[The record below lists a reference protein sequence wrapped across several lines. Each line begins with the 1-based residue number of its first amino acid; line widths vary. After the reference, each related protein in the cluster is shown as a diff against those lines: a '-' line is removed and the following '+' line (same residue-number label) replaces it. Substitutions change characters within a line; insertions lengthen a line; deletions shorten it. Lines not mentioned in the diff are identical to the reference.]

1 MGKYNFKNLIE
12 NEKLYGI
19 IHLEIWAVIRLL
31 RKETIKMALV
41 TTTEMFK
48 KAYDGG
54 YAIGA
59 FNVNNMEIVQ
69 GITEA
74 CREEKSPVILQV
86 SKGARAYANHTYLVK
101 LVEAAVL
108 ECPDIPVALHLDHGD
123 SFETCKS
130 CIDGGFTSVMIDASS
145 KSFEENI
152 EITRKVV
159 EYAHDHGVVVEAELG
174 SLAGIEDEVN
184 VSKEC
189 ASYTR
194 PEEVEE
200 FVTRTGC
207 DSLAIAIGTSHGA
220 YKFTPEQCT
229 VNEQGILVPPAL
241 RFDVLEEVTKRLP
254 GFPIVLHG
262 SSSVPQDYVKM
273 VNANGGKMPN
283 AIGVPEEQLRK
294 AASLSVCKIN
304 IDSDLRL
311 AMTGTIRQFFN
322 DQPSKF
328 DPREYLK
335 PARANIKELVRHKL
349 VDVLG
354 CAGKA

>member
-1 MGKYNFKNLIE
+1 MP
-12 NEKLYGI
+12 
-19 IHLEIWAVIRLL
+19 
-31 RKETIKMALV
+31 LV
-41 TTTEMFK
+41 TSTEMFK

-74 CREEKSPVILQV
+74 CKEEKAPVILQV

-101 LVEAAVL
+101 LVEAAVI
-108 ECPDIPVALHLDHGD
+108 ECSEIPIVLHLDHGPD
-123 SFETCKS
+123 FETCKS
-130 CIDGGFTSVMIDASS
+130 CIDGGFTSVMIDGSS
-145 KSFEENI
+145 KSFKDNI
-152 EITRKVV
+152 ELTKKVV
-159 EYAHDHGVVVEAELG
+159 EYAHAHGVVVEGELG
-174 SLAGIEDEVN
+174 TLAGIEDEVK
-184 VSKEC
+184 VAEGES
-189 ASYTR
+189 SYTR

-200 FVTRTGC
+200 FVSKTGV

-220 YKFTPEQCT
+220 YKFKPGTKPQ
-229 VNEQGILVPPAL
+229 L
-241 RFDVLEEVTKRLP
+241 RFDILEEVSRRLP

-262 SSSVPQDYVKM
+262 SSSVPQNYVEMINKY
-273 VNANGGKMPN
+273 GGNMPG
-283 AIGVPEEQLRK
+283 AIGVPEDQLRE
-294 AASLSVCKIN
+294 AARLSVCKIN

-311 AMTGTIRQFFN
+311 AMTGTIRQFFAEHP
-322 DQPSKF
+322 DKF

-354 CAGKA
+354 CNGKA

>member
-1 MGKYNFKNLIE
+1 MP
-12 NEKLYGI
+12 
-19 IHLEIWAVIRLL
+19 
-31 RKETIKMALV
+31 LV
-41 TTTEMFK
+41 TTKEMFR

-74 CREEKSPVILQV
+74 CREEKAPVILQV

-101 LVEAAVL
+101 LVEAAVQ
-108 ECPDIPVALHLDHGD
+108 ECPEIPIALHLDHGPD
-123 SFETCKS
+123 FETCKS
-130 CIDGGFTSVMIDASS
+130 CIDGGFTSVMIDCSS
-145 KSFEENI
+145 LPFDENVR
-152 EITRKVV
+152 ITKQVV

-174 SLAGIEDEVN
+174 TLAGVEDDVK
-184 VSKEC
+184 VSAEDS
-189 ASYTR
+189 SYTH

-220 YKFTPEQCT
+220 YKFTPAQCT
-229 VNEQGILVPPAL
+229 RNEKGILVPPPL
-241 RFDVLEEVTKRLP
+241 RFDVLHEVIKRLP

-262 SSSVPQDYVKM
+262 SSSVPQEYVKM
-273 VNANGGKMPN
+273 INENGGAMPD
-283 AIGVPEEQLRK
+283 AIGIPEEQLRE
-294 AASLSVCKIN
+294 AARLAVCKIN

-311 AMTGTIRQFFN
+311 AMTGTIRKYMAEHP
-322 DQPSKF
+322 DHF
-328 DPREYLK
+328 DPRQYLK

>member
-1 MGKYNFKNLIE
+1 
-12 NEKLYGI
+12 
-19 IHLEIWAVIRLL
+19 
-31 RKETIKMALV
+31 MALV
-41 TTTEMFK
+41 TSKEMFQ

-74 CREEKSPVILQV
+74 AAEVNAPLILQV
-86 SKGARAYANHTYLVK
+86 SKGARAYANHTYLMK
-101 LVEAAVL
+101 LVEAAVIETGL
-108 ECPDIPVALHLDHGD
+108 PIVLHLDHGD

-145 KSFEENI
+145 KPFEENI

-174 SLAGIEDEVN
+174 SLAGVEDEVS
-184 VSKEC
+184 VSAEDS
-189 ASYTR
+189 SYTR

-200 FVTRTGC
+200 FVSRTGC

-229 VNEQGILVPPAL
+229 INEDGLLVPPPL
-241 RFDVLEEVTKRLP
+241 RFDILEEVSKRLP
-254 GFPIVLHG
+254 NFPIVLHG
-262 SSSVPQDYVKM
+262 SSSVPQNFVKM
-273 VNANGGKMPN
+273 INENGGNMPN
-283 AIGVPEEQLRK
+283 AVGVPEEQLRK

-335 PARANIKELVRHKL
+335 PARAAIKEMVKHKL
-349 VDVLG
+349 IHVLG
-354 CAGKA
+354 CDGKA